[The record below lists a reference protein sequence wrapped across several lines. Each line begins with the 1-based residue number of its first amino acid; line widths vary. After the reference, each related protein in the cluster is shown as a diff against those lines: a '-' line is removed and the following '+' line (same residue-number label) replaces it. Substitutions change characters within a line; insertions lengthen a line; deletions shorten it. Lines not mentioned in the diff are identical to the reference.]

1 MINKKASWKLP
12 YIDRRVHTQLTA
24 TRKQLRLRTR
34 NSVISHAIIG
44 RTIHIYNG
52 QKYIAVIVK
61 KEMVGHKIGEM
72 SITKVLG
79 FKPKKGKKV
88 HKKGR

>member
-12 YIDRRVHTQLTA
+12 YIDRRVQTQLTTA
-24 TRKQLRLRTR
+24 RKPLKLRVR
-34 NSVISHAIIG
+34 NSIIPHAIIG
-44 RTIHIYNG
+44 RTLHVYNG
-52 QKYIAVIVK
+52 QKYIPVMVK
-61 KEMVGHKIGEM
+61 REMVGHKIGEM

-88 HKKGR
+88 QKKGR

>member
-1 MINKKASWKLP
+1 MSG
-12 YIDRRVHTQLTA
+12 
-24 TRKQLRLRTR
+24 RKPLRLRVR
-34 NSVISHAIIG
+34 NSIIPHAIIG

-52 QKYIAVIVK
+52 QKYIPVMVK
-61 KEMVGHKIGEM
+61 REMVGHKIGEM

-88 HKKGR
+88 QKKGR